1 MNITGLAGYVQRTI
15 MIVTLLMHRHEPA
28 CNKIKPISN
37 DQLQLGRGQK
47 QQPGILKGPDMT
59 LFSGFS
65 RQMNTGLAIIILLG
79 STAVTAPAAA
89 QDNLERRVDR
99 LESEVRAVQRK
110 VFPGGS
116 QRFFEPEIQAE
127 NSAQPNSASN
137 ASPVLAD
144 LLARVDALEAQLAGL
159 TSRSEENTFR
169 MGQLEKRLLA
179 LETAEKTRAD
189 TNSVAA
195 ASAPAGNTAQPL
207 PAAAASAPEPSAERI
222 AAVSAIIKPETGD
235 AGEDNYVYGFRLWD
249 AGFYPEAQ
257 QQLQLTVD
265 QYSSHSRISHARNLL
280 GRALLDDGKPK
291 SAAKILLENYQKNPR
306 GARAPDSLYFLGA
319 ALIAAK
325 DNEKACAAFDELAD
339 AYPDSASGRLSSRLQ
354 SGRDQAGCN

>member
-1 MNITGLAGYVQRTI
+1 M
-15 MIVTLLMHRHEPA
+15 
-28 CNKIKPISN
+28 K
-37 DQLQLGRGQK
+37 
-47 QQPGILKGPDMT
+47 

-65 RQMNTGLAIIILLG
+65 RQINAGLATIILLG

-89 QDNLERRVDR
+89 QDNNLEGRIDR

-127 NSAQPNSASN
+127 TPAQPNSASN

-144 LLARVDALEAQLAGL
+144 MLARVDALEAQLAGL

-169 MGQLEKRLLA
+169 MGQLEKRLQA
-179 LETAEKTRAD
+179 VEAAEKTRAD
-189 TNSVAA
+189 AGSASAA
-195 ASAPAGNTAQPL
+195 ASSSANAAQPL
-207 PAAAASAPEPSAERI
+207 PAAGASPEPSAERI

-265 QYSSHSRISHARNLL
+265 QYSNHSRISHARNLL
-280 GRALLDDGKPK
+280 GRAFLDDDKPK

-306 GARAPDSLYFLGA
+306 GERAPDSLYFLGA

-339 AYPDSASGRLSSRLQ
+339 AYPESASGRLSSRLQ
-354 SGRDQAGCN
+354 SSRSQAGCN

>member
-1 MNITGLAGYVQRTI
+1 
-15 MIVTLLMHRHEPA
+15 MIVTLRMRWHEPA
-28 CNKIKPISN
+28 CNKIMPISN
-37 DQLQLGRGQK
+37 DQPQLGRGQK
-47 QQPGILKGPDMT
+47 QQPRILKGPDMT

-65 RQMNTGLAIIILLG
+65 RQINAGLAIMILLG

-127 NSAQPNSASN
+127 NAAQPNSTSN

-189 TNSVAA
+189 TNSGAA
-195 ASAPAGNTAQPL
+195 ASAPAGNAAQPL
-207 PAAAASAPEPSAERI
+207 PAAASAPEPSAERI

-306 GARAPDSLYFLGA
+306 GARAPDSLYYLGA

-325 DNEKACAAFDELAD
+325 DNEKACAAFAELAD
-339 AYPDSASGRLSSRLQ
+339 AYPDTASGRLSSRLQ
-354 SGRDQAGCN
+354 SGRDQASCN

>member
-1 MNITGLAGYVQRTI
+1 M
-15 MIVTLLMHRHEPA
+15 
-28 CNKIKPISN
+28 K
-37 DQLQLGRGQK
+37 
-47 QQPGILKGPDMT
+47 
-59 LFSGFS
+59 LFSGFN
-65 RQMNTGLAIIILLG
+65 RQINAGLAIIILLG
-79 STAVTAPAAA
+79 GGAAAAPALA
-89 QDNLERRVDR
+89 QSDNLERRVDR

-127 NSAQPNSASN
+127 TPAQQNSTSN
-137 ASPVLAD
+137 ASPILAD

-169 MGQLEKRLLA
+169 MGQIEKRLQLIEA
-179 LETAEKTRAD
+179 AEKTRAD
-189 TNSVAA
+189 AGAAPASA
-195 ASAPAGNTAQPL
+195 ASSPAANAAQPS
-207 PAAAASAPEPSAERI
+207 AATGAAPEPSAARI

-306 GARAPDSLYFLGA
+306 GARAPDSLYYLGA

-325 DNEKACAAFDELAD
+325 DNEKACAAFAELAD
-339 AYPDSASGRLSSRLQ
+339 AYPDTASGRLSSRLQ
-354 SGRDQAGCN
+354 SGRDQASCN